1 MKGISHGFHIGHDLV
16 SPLEPAR
23 KNIPS
28 AGEHPEVI
36 TKYIKKECTE
46 GRILGPFQVDDIKLR
61 VQISRFGERTHSG
74 QMYDGIPS
82 DLCSIQYLK
91 IEEVAQALVQSRLG
105 TPMVESAYRIIP
117 VAPADRHLSGHALA
131 EPAIY

>member
-1 MKGISHGFHIGHDLV
+1 MLLSDGSNQAQ
-16 SPLEPAR
+16 EYPAA
-23 KNIPS
+23 IPHLM
-28 AGEHPEVI
+28 A
-36 TKYIKKECTE
+36 
-46 GRILGPFQVDDIKLR
+46 
-61 VQISRFGERTHSG
+61 
-74 QMYDGIPS
+74 YDGIPS

>member
-16 SPLEPAR
+16 SPLEAAR
-23 KNIPS
+23 MNIPS

-46 GRILGPFQVDDIKLR
+46 GRILGPFQVDDIEPR

-74 QMYDGIPS
+74 QMLDRR
-82 DLCSIQYLK
+82 D
-91 IEEVAQALVQSRLG
+91 QA
-105 TPMVESAYRIIP
+105 
-117 VAPADRHLSGHALA
+117 
-131 EPAIY
+131 